1 MKKRKFTIIDFV
13 VVILLIISLIG
24 LKSKFAKANIASP
37 SSSKEKILITF
48 YIEETPDYIVDAI
61 EMGNPV
67 KESIQ
72 NSDFG
77 KVVKINPSDSIY
89 WESRED
95 GQLVSSSREGY
106 SSLYITMEGTGIINK
121 NGVSIDKSVY
131 YVGQTIS
138 IYAGNSLIKDGRIS
152 EVTKIE

>member
-1 MKKRKFTIIDFV
+1 MRKRKFTWIDLIIV
-13 VVILLIISLIG
+13 LVILVSVIG
-24 LKSKFAKANIASP
+24 LKNKFTKANIATP
-37 SSSKEKILITF
+37 TASKEKILITF
-48 YIEETPDYIVDAI
+48 YIEETPDFIIDAI
-61 EMGNPV
+61 NIGDPV
-67 KESIQ
+67 RESIQ

-77 KVVKINPSDSIY
+77 KVVEINPGDSIY

-121 NGVSIDKSVY
+121 GGVSIDKSVY

-152 EVTKIE
+152 EVIKAE